1 MEVPRSDLSTLK
13 AGFFSSAQTGLETA
27 LRAGRLHRGM
37 ECRQR
42 LWMSIAASSWSDAW
56 ETTCVVSGIRVG
68 VMRGLPARSRPAP
81 PPEFH
86 VHRPDELKSARGRKA
101 DFHRNAVAPS
111 DQAENGT
118 PERGDA
124 TTPSNGN
131 AS

>member
-1 MEVPRSDLSTLK
+1 MSM
-13 AGFFSSAQTGLETA
+13 AGSSSG
-27 LRAGRLHRGM
+27 
-37 ECRQR
+37 
-42 LWMSIAASSWSDAW
+42 DAW

-81 PPEFH
+81 APPPEFH
-86 VHRPDELKSARGRKA
+86 VHRPDELKSVRGRKA

-111 DQAENGT
+111 DQAETGT
-118 PERGDA
+118 PERGEA